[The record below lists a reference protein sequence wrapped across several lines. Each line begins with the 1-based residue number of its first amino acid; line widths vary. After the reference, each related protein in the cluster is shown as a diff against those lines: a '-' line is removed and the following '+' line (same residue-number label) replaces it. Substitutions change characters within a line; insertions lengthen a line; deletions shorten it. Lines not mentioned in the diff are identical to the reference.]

1 MIRGFDPI
9 AAVDARVL
17 VLGSVPG
24 QRSLDAGQYYAH
36 PYNAFWYIV
45 ESLFATRSGM
55 DYQERCRLLKKSRVA
70 VWDVLQAA
78 DRTGSLDSAIVAG
91 SEVVN
96 DFAGFLQRHAE
107 IGTLFFNGHTAHK
120 LFKRYVLPGLSPA
133 TTLQFLCL
141 PSTSPAH
148 ASLSREA
155 KLEQWRAITAA
166 LVGAGLINS
175 RKRASS

>member
-1 MIRGFDPI
+1 MVIRGFDPI
-9 AAVDARVL
+9 AAYDARVL

-45 ESLFATRSGM
+45 ESLFARRSGL
-55 DYQERCRLLKKSRVA
+55 DYQERCRLLIRSRVA

-78 DRTGSLDSAIVAG
+78 DRSGSLDSAIVAG

-96 DFAGFLQRHAE
+96 DFAGFLRRHAE
-107 IGTLFFNGHTAHK
+107 IGTLFFNGRTAYT
-120 LFKRYVLPGLSPA
+120 LFKRYVLSDLPA
-133 TTLQFLCL
+133 ETTLQLVCL

-166 LVGAGLINS
+166 LAT
-175 RKRASS
+175 